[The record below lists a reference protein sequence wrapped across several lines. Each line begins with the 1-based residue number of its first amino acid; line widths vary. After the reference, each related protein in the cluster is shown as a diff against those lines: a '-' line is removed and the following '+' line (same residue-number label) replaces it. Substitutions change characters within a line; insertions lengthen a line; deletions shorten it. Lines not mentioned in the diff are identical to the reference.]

1 MRFNITLKISI
12 SLITCLLLFS
22 SGLNGQTYS
31 FKNYSA
37 ESNIPSGF
45 VYTINQSND
54 GFLWVG
60 TVNGIYRFDGFN
72 FFSVQYPDSI
82 VGRYPTVSLKDK
94 SGKLWFG
101 CSDGSVFFVSENKLI
116 AVPFSNSK
124 SISDLLEGPDG
135 FVYIVPQQ
143 GKAVYSVNPVNS
155 EEVHKYSFS
164 VDPTMFSG
172 CITRSGLLLIGTQEN
187 LLMCRLVKDSVKV
200 VNVVEGFNYSSIS
213 AIHQTSDSSRFVIGT
228 TDNGLFQM
236 KVSDKGNSL
245 TRFRDHSEWDSLNV
259 QSISEDSG
267 HNLWISSTG
276 SGAIQFKFSDNYE
289 TVNSVRN
296 YNLKSGLAA
305 NNIRTVFQDLE
316 GNYWFGFPGEGISM
330 LSSNAFVY
338 YKPGK
343 NSVGNNII
351 FVKNLND
358 KYILGTPSGFH
369 LFDLSTGKSLSFTDL
384 TVQVG
389 RAEITCYYLDEFKNL
404 WIGTAGNG
412 LFVRNNSGAVSL
424 FHKSGDSGADDI
436 KDIEMDEK
444 NIWLATT
451 NGVFVIGRY
460 STNIRRE
467 KRRFDLE
474 HGLPHNSINKI
485 LLASDGNAYIGTESD
500 KLYKIDNRLLP
511 IEDTLNTPVG
521 GNAIMVG
528 SAKNKI
534 LSFSESK
541 NGEIWVATNG
551 NGVFEC
557 FKDSVIAVNRTN
569 DLMSNYCYSILVDA
583 DKNIWIGHEKGFSR
597 FNSRMGTMSV
607 FGAEFAKGGLCNP
620 GGMFESADRK
630 IFIGTTEG
638 LIVYDKLK
646 DNNNEIIPQTN
657 VNYVTINDIA
667 YPYQKSYTLPYNKK
681 YVVKVFYSG
690 INFSAPEKVYFSTF
704 LENYD
709 NDWSKMSSQRDVT
722 FSLSDGKY
730 KFKLISV
737 NKDGLSQDKPVS
749 FDLIIKKPIYKTW
762 WFILL
767 SIAVLSGIVFFII
780 RERDKAQRKIQAYL
794 EKELELRTS
803 VVMKQKEEI
812 ELQNIGITDSIN
824 YAKRIQSSILPDV
837 NKLKESFNDA
847 FVLFHPRDIVS
858 GDFYW
863 FDKLQDDKFVIVC
876 ADSTG
881 HGVPGAFMS
890 MIGSTLLQD
899 IVSRKRISKPSQI
912 LGLLDKQIFSTLNQN
927 QELGVSND
935 GMDMVVCEFN
945 TKTRHLRFASAM
957 RPVIIVLDG
966 EPFYIKGNRSSV
978 GGESAIEKF
987 FDDQEYY
994 LNKGDTVYLFSDG
1007 LPDQFGGVDG
1017 KKMKIARLKRLIEQV
1032 SKLSMDE
1039 QKEAIAKFFFDWK
1052 GDFDQVDDIL
1062 IMGVKV

>member
-1 MRFNITLKISI
+1 MRINITLKISNSI
-12 SLITCLLLFS
+12 IGCLLLFS
-22 SGLNGQTYS
+22 SVLKGQTYN
-31 FKNYSA
+31 FKNYNT

-45 VYTINQSND
+45 VYTISQSTD

-60 TVNGIYRFDGFN
+60 TVNGISRFDGFN
-72 FFSVQYPDSI
+72 FFTVQYPDSVI
-82 VGRYPTVSLKDK
+82 ARYPTVSLKDK

-101 CSDGSVFFVSENKLI
+101 CSDGSVFFVRDNRLI
-116 AVPFSNSK
+116 AVSLTNTK

-135 FVYIVPQQ
+135 LIYIVPQQ
-143 GKAVYSVNPVNS
+143 GKAVYSVNPAKP
-155 EEVHKYSFS
+155 EAIQKYSFS

-172 CITRSGLLLIGTQEN
+172 LFTKNGLLLIGTQEN
-187 LLMCRLVKDSVKV
+187 LLMCRLATDSVKV
-200 VNVVEGFNYSSIS
+200 LSALEGFNYSSIS

-228 TDNGLFQM
+228 TDNGLFQL

-245 TRFRDHSEWDSLNV
+245 TRFHDHPGWDSLNV

-267 HNLWISSTG
+267 NNLWISTIG
-276 SGAIQFKFSDNYE
+276 SGAIQIKFSDNFE
-289 TVNSVRN
+289 SVNSVRS
-296 YNLKSGLAA
+296 YNLKSGLNA
-305 NNIRTVFQDLE
+305 NNIKTVFQDLE
-316 GNYWFGFPGEGISM
+316 GNYWFGFSGEGISM

-343 NSVGNNII
+343 NSVENNII
-351 FVKNLND
+351 YVNSLND

-369 LFDLSTGKSLSFTDL
+369 LFDQSLGKSISYTDL
-384 TVQVG
+384 TGQIG
-389 RAEITCYYLDEFKNL
+389 KSEITCYHLDKFKNL
-404 WIGTAGNG
+404 WIGTSGNG
-412 LFVRNNSGAVSL
+412 LFVRSNTGAVNL
-424 FHKSGDSGADDI
+424 FHRSGDSGADDI
-436 KDIEMDEK
+436 KDIEMDDR

-451 NGVFVIGRY
+451 NGVFVIDRN
-460 STNIRRE
+460 STNIKRE
-467 KRRFDLE
+467 KKRFDIDH

-485 LLASDGNAYIGTESD
+485 LLAHDGYAYIGTESD
-500 KLYKIDNRLLP
+500 RLYRIDYKH
-511 IEDTLNTPVG
+511 DTAIA
-521 GNAIMVG
+521 GNAVMGG
-528 SAKNKI
+528 STKNKI

-551 NGVFEC
+551 NGVFKY
-557 FKDSVIAVNRTN
+557 FNDTVIAINRTN
-569 DLMSNYCYSILVDA
+569 DLMSNYCYSILADA
-583 DKNIWIGHEKGFSR
+583 EKNIWIGHEKGFSR
-597 FNSRMGTMSV
+597 FNPETETMSV
-607 FGAEFAKGGLCNP
+607 FGTDFAKGGICNE
-620 GGMFESADRK
+620 GGMFESDDRK

-638 LIVYDKLK
+638 LIIYDRIK
-646 DNNNEIIPQTN
+646 DNKNEVVPINNI
-657 VNYVTINDIA
+657 NYVTINDVV
-667 YPYQKSYTLPYNKK
+667 YPYQPLYTLPYLKK
-681 YVVKVFYSG
+681 YVIRVFYSG
-690 INFSAPEKVYFSTF
+690 INFSAPDKVYYSTF

-709 NDWSKMSSQRDVT
+709 NNWSKMSTQKEVEY
-722 FSLSDGKY
+722 SLSDGNY

-737 NKDGLSQDKPVS
+737 SKEGLSQETPVT
-749 FDLIIKKPIYKTW
+749 FDIIIKKPVYKTW

-767 SIAVLSGIVFFII
+767 SIGGISGIVVLII
-780 RERDKAQRKIQAYL
+780 RERDKAQKKVQAYL

-803 VVMKQKEEI
+803 VVIKQKEEI

-863 FDKLQDDKFVIVC
+863 FEKLEDDKFVIVC

-899 IVSRKRISKPSQI
+899 IVSRKRISKPSRI
-912 LGLLDKQIFSTLNQN
+912 LGLLDKQIFATLNQN

-957 RPVIIVLDG
+957 RPVIIVLG

-1017 KKMKIARLKRLIEQV
+1017 KKMKIARLKNLIERV
-1032 SKLSMDE
+1032 SKLPMDE
-1039 QKEAIAKFFFDWK
+1039 QKGAISKFFFDWK
-1052 GDFDQVDDIL
+1052 GNFDQVDDIL
-1062 IMGVKV
+1062 VMGIKV